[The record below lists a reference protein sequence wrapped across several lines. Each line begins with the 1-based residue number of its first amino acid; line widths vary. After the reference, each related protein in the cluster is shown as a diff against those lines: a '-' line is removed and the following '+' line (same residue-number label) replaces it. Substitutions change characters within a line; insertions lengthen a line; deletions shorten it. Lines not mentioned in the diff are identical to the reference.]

1 MGGWRREPGDP
12 RRLVIRP
19 RRVGA
24 APGAR
29 SPAGKDAGRRRGR
42 MQAAER
48 RARPWAGQL
57 PPPRKETGGR
67 APGEPPPQRLA
78 RARLAMSFV
87 GEFFSFVNLCVCESI
102 NFRSVR

>member
-1 MGGWRREPGDP
+1 
-12 RRLVIRP
+12 
-19 RRVGA
+19 
-24 APGAR
+24 
-29 SPAGKDAGRRRGR
+29 

-87 GEFFSFVNLCVCESI
+87 GEFFFVCESLCM
-102 NFRSVR
+102 